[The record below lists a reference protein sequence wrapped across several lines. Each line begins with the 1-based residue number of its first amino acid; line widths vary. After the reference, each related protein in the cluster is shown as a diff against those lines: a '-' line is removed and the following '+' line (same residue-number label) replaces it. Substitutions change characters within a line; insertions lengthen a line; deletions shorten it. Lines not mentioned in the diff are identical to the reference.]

1 MSRAIT
7 DLPKTANFILLG
19 TAHAVFVCE
28 GFRPRNVNDPPL
40 QTLVGDPSPR
50 QTSIGKNSD
59 CVIKSE
65 QGALVRGSV
74 GSQSSHE
81 GRCYVTGACQASEK
95 KNIWPLVN
103 RKQRR
108 LKFSVPLRW
117 QKSDIFSSLG
127 KERRTSRATSRP
139 TDHGSTCYFDCRH
152 LY

>member
-1 MSRAIT
+1 MVDGWRNVSRAIT

-95 KNIWPLVN
+95 K
-103 RKQRR
+103 
-108 LKFSVPLRW
+108 
-117 QKSDIFSSLG
+117 
-127 KERRTSRATSRP
+127 TSGRS
-139 TDHGSTCYFDCRH
+139 
-152 LY
+152 